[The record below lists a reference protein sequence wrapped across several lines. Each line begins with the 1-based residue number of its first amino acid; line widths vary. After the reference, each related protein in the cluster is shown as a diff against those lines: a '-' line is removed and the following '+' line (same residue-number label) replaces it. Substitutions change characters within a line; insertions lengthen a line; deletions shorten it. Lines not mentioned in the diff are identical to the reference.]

1 MANNETPR
9 RRPRKQQK
17 GWQRVLFH
25 WRLPMIIVLVLMVL
39 SGVLVHTVSSKIHA
53 NEKAKQSEQD
63 KIKAEM
69 ITYEEAVVD
78 ALQAEQDEIHDLVCL
93 VKEDGRV
100 TYDEENDRVQLV
112 FWTDQAAEEFKKD
125 DQLTLE
131 EYTWAY
137 ADLELASWGA
147 ANKDVLK
154 NSKDAFWTDQAAEEF
169 KKDDQLTLEE
179 YTWAYADL
187 ELASWGAAN
196 KDVLKNSKDARIR
209 QMLGLPENAKGS
221 TFVLVSVTPERV
233 LRAAYQPDA
242 QLKKMSLAFEETV
255 DQDFI
260 SWFNGQVTANYFE
273 NPRPWTRLGYTYDWG
288 KTGDDHYGVT
298 EFVIPAGTKVT
309 VKDTFTNDEMITR
322 LRKGKL
328 Q

>member
-112 FWTDQAAEEFKKD
+112 
-125 DQLTLE
+125 
-131 EYTWAY
+131 
-137 ADLELASWGA
+137 
-147 ANKDVLK
+147 
-154 NSKDAFWTDQAAEEF
+154 FWTDQAAEEF

>member
-53 NEKAKQSEQD
+53 KEKAKQSEQD

-112 FWTDQAAEEFKKD
+112 
-125 DQLTLE
+125 
-131 EYTWAY
+131 
-137 ADLELASWGA
+137 
-147 ANKDVLK
+147 
-154 NSKDAFWTDQAAEEF
+154 FWTDQAAEEF

>member
-112 FWTDQAAEEFKKD
+112 FWT
-125 DQLTLE
+125 
-131 EYTWAY
+131 
-137 ADLELASWGA
+137 
-147 ANKDVLK
+147 N
-154 NSKDAFWTDQAAEEF
+154 QAAEEF

>member
-69 ITYEEAVVD
+69 MTYEEAVVD
-78 ALQAEQDEIHDLVCL
+78 ALQAEQDEVHDLVCL
-93 VKEDGRV
+93 VKEDDRV

-112 FWTDQAAEEFKKD
+112 FWT
-125 DQLTLE
+125 
-131 EYTWAY
+131 
-137 ADLELASWGA
+137 
-147 ANKDVLK
+147 N
-154 NSKDAFWTDQAAEEF
+154 QAAEEF

-260 SWFNGQVTANYFE
+260 SWFNGQITANYFE

-309 VKDTFTNDEMITR
+309 IKDTFTNDEMITR

>member
-154 NSKDAFWTDQAAEEF
+154 NSKDA
-169 KKDDQLTLEE
+169 
-179 YTWAYADL
+179 
-187 ELASWGAAN
+187 
-196 KDVLKNSKDARIR
+196 RIR

-298 EFVIPAGTKVT
+298 EFDIPAGTKVT

>member
-154 NSKDAFWTDQAAEEF
+154 NSKDA
-169 KKDDQLTLEE
+169 
-179 YTWAYADL
+179 
-187 ELASWGAAN
+187 
-196 KDVLKNSKDARIR
+196 RIR

-273 NPRPWTRLGYTYDWG
+273 NPHPWTRLGYTYDWG

>member
-154 NSKDAFWTDQAAEEF
+154 NSKDA
-169 KKDDQLTLEE
+169 
-179 YTWAYADL
+179 
-187 ELASWGAAN
+187 
-196 KDVLKNSKDARIR
+196 RIR

-233 LRAAYQPDA
+233 LRTAYQPDA

-273 NPRPWTRLGYTYDWG
+273 NPRPWTRLGYTHDWG

>member
-154 NSKDAFWTDQAAEEF
+154 NSKD
-169 KKDDQLTLEE
+169 
-179 YTWAYADL
+179 
-187 ELASWGAAN
+187 
-196 KDVLKNSKDARIR
+196 VRIR

>member
-1 MANNETPR
+1 
-9 RRPRKQQK
+9 
-17 GWQRVLFH
+17 
-25 WRLPMIIVLVLMVL
+25 MVL

-112 FWTDQAAEEFKKD
+112 
-125 DQLTLE
+125 
-131 EYTWAY
+131 
-137 ADLELASWGA
+137 
-147 ANKDVLK
+147 
-154 NSKDAFWTDQAAEEF
+154 FWTDQAAEEF

>member
-154 NSKDAFWTDQAAEEF
+154 NSKDA
-169 KKDDQLTLEE
+169 
-179 YTWAYADL
+179 
-187 ELASWGAAN
+187 
-196 KDVLKNSKDARIR
+196 RIR

-298 EFVIPAGTKVT
+298 EFVIPAGIKVT

>member
-53 NEKAKQSEQD
+53 NEKARQSEQD

-112 FWTDQAAEEFKKD
+112 
-125 DQLTLE
+125 
-131 EYTWAY
+131 
-137 ADLELASWGA
+137 
-147 ANKDVLK
+147 
-154 NSKDAFWTDQAAEEF
+154 FWTDQAAEEF

>member
-154 NSKDAFWTDQAAEEF
+154 NSKDA
-169 KKDDQLTLEE
+169 
-179 YTWAYADL
+179 
-187 ELASWGAAN
+187 
-196 KDVLKNSKDARIR
+196 RIR

-242 QLKKMSLAFEETV
+242 QLKKMSLAFEE
-255 DQDFI
+255 
-260 SWFNGQVTANYFE
+260 
-273 NPRPWTRLGYTYDWG
+273 R
-288 KTGDDHYGVT
+288 
-298 EFVIPAGTKVT
+298 
-309 VKDTFTNDEMITR
+309 
-322 LRKGKL
+322 
-328 Q
+328 

>member
-1 MANNETPR
+1 MANNEMPR
-9 RRPRKQQK
+9 RRSRKQQK

-112 FWTDQAAEEFKKD
+112 
-125 DQLTLE
+125 
-131 EYTWAY
+131 
-137 ADLELASWGA
+137 
-147 ANKDVLK
+147 
-154 NSKDAFWTDQAAEEF
+154 FWTDQAAEEF

>member
-53 NEKAKQSEQD
+53 NEEAKQSEQD

-78 ALQAEQDEIHDLVCL
+78 ALQAEQDEVHDLVCL
-93 VKEDGRV
+93 VKEDDRV

-112 FWTDQAAEEFKKD
+112 FWT
-125 DQLTLE
+125 
-131 EYTWAY
+131 
-137 ADLELASWGA
+137 
-147 ANKDVLK
+147 N
-154 NSKDAFWTDQAAEEF
+154 QAAEEF

-209 QMLGLPENAKGS
+209 QMLGLPEDAKGS

-260 SWFNGQVTANYFE
+260 SWFNGQITANYFE

>member
-25 WRLPMIIVLVLMVL
+25 WRLPMIIVLVLMGL

-93 VKEDGRV
+93 VKEDDRV

-112 FWTDQAAEEFKKD
+112 
-125 DQLTLE
+125 
-131 EYTWAY
+131 
-137 ADLELASWGA
+137 
-147 ANKDVLK
+147 
-154 NSKDAFWTDQAAEEF
+154 FWTDQAAEEF

>member
-112 FWTDQAAEEFKKD
+112 FWT
-125 DQLTLE
+125 
-131 EYTWAY
+131 
-137 ADLELASWGA
+137 
-147 ANKDVLK
+147 N
-154 NSKDAFWTDQAAEEF
+154 QAAEEF

-260 SWFNGQVTANYFE
+260 SWFNGQITANYFE

>member
-69 ITYEEAVVD
+69 MTYEEAVVD
-78 ALQAEQDEIHDLVCL
+78 ALQAEQDEVHDLVCL
-93 VKEDGRV
+93 VKEDDRV

-154 NSKDAFWTDQAAEEF
+154 NSKDA
-169 KKDDQLTLEE
+169 
-179 YTWAYADL
+179 
-187 ELASWGAAN
+187 
-196 KDVLKNSKDARIR
+196 RIR
-209 QMLGLPENAKGS
+209 QMLGLPEDAKGS

>member
-53 NEKAKQSEQD
+53 NEEAKQSEQD

-112 FWTDQAAEEFKKD
+112 FWT
-125 DQLTLE
+125 
-131 EYTWAY
+131 
-137 ADLELASWGA
+137 
-147 ANKDVLK
+147 N
-154 NSKDAFWTDQAAEEF
+154 QAAEEF

>member
-93 VKEDGRV
+93 VKEDDRV

-112 FWTDQAAEEFKKD
+112 
-125 DQLTLE
+125 
-131 EYTWAY
+131 
-137 ADLELASWGA
+137 
-147 ANKDVLK
+147 
-154 NSKDAFWTDQAAEEF
+154 FWTDQAAEEF

>member
-39 SGVLVHTVSSKIHA
+39 SGLLVHTVSSKIHA

-93 VKEDGRV
+93 VKEDDRV

-112 FWTDQAAEEFKKD
+112 
-125 DQLTLE
+125 
-131 EYTWAY
+131 
-137 ADLELASWGA
+137 
-147 ANKDVLK
+147 
-154 NSKDAFWTDQAAEEF
+154 FWTDQAAEEF

>member
-53 NEKAKQSEQD
+53 NEEAKQSEQD

-112 FWTDQAAEEFKKD
+112 
-125 DQLTLE
+125 
-131 EYTWAY
+131 
-137 ADLELASWGA
+137 
-147 ANKDVLK
+147 
-154 NSKDAFWTDQAAEEF
+154 FWTDQAAEEF

>member
-112 FWTDQAAEEFKKD
+112 FWTNQAAEEFKKD

-137 ADLELASWGA
+137 ADLER
-147 ANKDVLK
+147 
-154 NSKDAFWTDQAAEEF
+154 
-169 KKDDQLTLEE
+169 
-179 YTWAYADL
+179 
-187 ELASWGAAN
+187 ASWGAAN

>member
-154 NSKDAFWTDQAAEEF
+154 NSKDA
-169 KKDDQLTLEE
+169 
-179 YTWAYADL
+179 
-187 ELASWGAAN
+187 
-196 KDVLKNSKDARIR
+196 RIR

-233 LRAAYQPDA
+233 LRTAYQPDA